1 MPLDA
6 GAQAVL
12 DLLGAHPRLHTL
24 PVPQAREF
32 ALQFARS
39 LGPGEPVGN
48 VVDSTIPLEG
58 RELAIRAYTPVG
70 AGPFPI
76 YVYFHGGGWVIGDLD
91 TEDAALRAMC
101 NTAQCLVVSVNF
113 RHAPEHKFPAAVDD
127 AYEATRWIAAHG
139 SALGGDTS
147 RIAVGGTSAGGNLAA
162 VVCQLAREANSPRIL
177 KQILITPVL
186 DCSDS
191 PSRRECAVGYGLER
205 VTMDWFQDQYWRT
218 PTDGLDP
225 RASPLRATDLS
236 GLPEALILTAE
247 FDPLRD
253 EGQTYAERLRAAGV
267 PVAYR
272 CLSRMIHLYLGPE
285 ALATVAAHLREAF
298 AR

>member
-1 MPLDA
+1 MPLDP

-12 DLLGAHPRLHTL
+12 DFLGTQPRLHTL
-24 PVPQAREF
+24 PVPQARES
-32 ALQFARS
+32 ALQFARA

-48 VVDSTIPLEG
+48 VVDRTIALEG

-70 AGPFPI
+70 AGPLPI

-91 TEDAALRAMC
+91 TEDAALRATC
-101 NTAQCLVVSVNF
+101 NAAQCLVVSVNY
-113 RHAPEHKFPAAVDD
+113 RHAPEHKFPAAVHD
-127 AYEATRWIAAHG
+127 AYGATRWIAEHG
-139 SALGGDTS
+139 SSLGGDTS

-162 VVCQLAREANSPRIL
+162 VVCQLARAASSPRII

-186 DCSDS
+186 DCSDT

-218 PTDGLDP
+218 PADGLDP
-225 RASPLRATDLS
+225 RASPSRAADLS

-253 EGQTYAERLRAAGV
+253 EGQAYAARLRAAGV
-267 PVAYR
+267 SVTDR
-272 CLSRMIHLYLGPE
+272 CLPGMIHLYLGPE
-285 ALATVAAHLREAF
+285 APAMVAAHLREAF